1 MLFETTTDAN
11 GEYQETFEVSDEP
24 EEITITAEAEN
35 FESGQQTVDFSEE
48 ITADFQLSP
57 TTTEATAS
65 GTVTN
70 GDTSDPIEGASVTGN
85 SGSGDML
92 FETTTDA
99 NGEYQETFGVANEP
113 EEVTITAEAEDFESG
128 QQTVGFSEEITADFQ
143 LSPATTEAT
152 ASGTVTRNDTGDPIE
167 GATMVGTAA
176 DTGDKL
182 FETTPDAD
190 GQYEATIEV
199 KATNEPNEVTIK
211 ASAEDFESASQT
223 LAFSEEM
230 TADFELAPK
239 TTEATA
245 SGSVTRSDTGDPIE
259 GAAVVGAAA
268 DTGDKL
274 FETTTD
280 SEGQYSAT
288 FEVKDPDK
296 PDEVT
301 IEASAE
307 DFESSGKTVAFA
319 EELTADFELEPEE
332 VNVTVS
338 GTVVAEVDESAV
350 EGADVSA
357 FRTGEDEALSTA
369 TSGSGGSYEL
379 SFTVLAPDGP
389 EELRLEAEERR
400 FADTSLTVG
409 FSESITQDIGLPS
422 ISIST
427 VEELQAIQTD
437 SDFPIDGF
445 YKQTADID
453 ASKTANW
460 NGGNG
465 FEPIGDDLIPFS
477 GAYDGGGFVI
487 QGLTIDRSSEKFV
500 GLFGKVESGVSLQNI
515 DLDNVSIRGDNLT
528 GSLVGENRG
537 DVRDSE
543 AKGGVEGDHHVGGLI
558 GAHLEGTV
566 QGSVAAVSV
575 EGASLGI
582 GGLVGQS
589 ESEII
594 NSEASGDVEAD
605 SQAGGLLGSNNG
617 RVESSEATGD
627 VVGRDMVGGL
637 VALNGI
643 GGEII
648 NSEASGNVTANV
660 GNAGGLVGDNA
671 SRIES
676 SVARGE
682 VEGGDRVGGLVGD
695 NHEDHAVVATSYS
708 EGGVSGGEEVGGL
721 VGVNRDNG
729 DIDESFAAGTTSG
742 NQDVGGLIGVNAA
755 NVSKSFWDT
764 EATGQEDGV
773 GRGDS
778 DGATGLTTD
787 EMQGESAQQNMDG
800 FDFQE
805 TWQVVTGD
813 YPTLFWEEN

>member
-1 MLFETTTDAN
+1 
-11 GEYQETFEVSDEP
+11 
-24 EEITITAEAEN
+24 
-35 FESGQQTVDFSEE
+35 
-48 ITADFQLSP
+48 
-57 TTTEATAS
+57 
-65 GTVTN
+65 
-70 GDTSDPIEGASVTGN
+70 
-85 SGSGDML
+85 ML

-143 LSPATTEAT
+143 LNPATTEAT

-660 GNAGGLVGDNA
+660 DNAGGLVGNNNSGRIEGSEATGDVVGEENVGGLVAVNTGGELTQVGEIINSEASGNVTANVGNAGGLVGDNA